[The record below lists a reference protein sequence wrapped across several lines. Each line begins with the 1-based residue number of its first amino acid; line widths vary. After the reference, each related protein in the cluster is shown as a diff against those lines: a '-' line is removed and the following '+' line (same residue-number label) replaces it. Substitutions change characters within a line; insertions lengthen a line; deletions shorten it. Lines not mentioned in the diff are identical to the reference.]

1 MNFVVRFVF
10 VVHCLTMEPLSLIT
24 GWSSAITDYI
34 RDMEEAE
41 VYIKA
46 GLVEG
51 RVNGK
56 PALLNPA
63 IKGEEY
69 NCRNWY
75 GDKHP
80 EYRDW
85 CNADLM
91 GEGYPPHDKNG
102 DPFEL
107 HHIGQRPDSP
117 LAELTGAQHHD
128 NGNFQALHKFDE
140 YSTIERDEFDKER
153 AAHWMARFQDF
164 KDSYYKMK

>member
-1 MNFVVRFVF
+1 M
-10 VVHCLTMEPLSLIT
+10 LTSTEKQQLQRSH
-24 GWSSAITDYI
+24 GWSAEITDFI

-46 GLVEG
+46 GLKEG

-56 PALLNPA
+56 AALLNPL
-63 IKGEEY
+63 IKGEAY

-75 GDKHP
+75 GDLHP

-91 GEGYPPHDKNG
+91 GEGYPPHDDNG

-107 HHIGQRPDSP
+107 HHIGQLPDSP
-117 LAELTGAQHHD
+117 LAELTGGQHHD
-128 NGNFQALHKFDE
+128 DGNFARLHKFDE
-140 YSTIERDEFDKER
+140 YSEIERGEFDKER
-153 AAHWMARFQDF
+153 GRYWMARFEDF
-164 KDSYYKMK
+164 KDCY